1 MQTEPA
7 GRSPAS
13 APQRP
18 GALSR
23 VAGRICAFVG
33 RTVRSQLRKLL
44 LMAAIVSAALLA
56 AVRPSY
62 WRRTVRH
69 VFAREVVSSGV
80 EAIGIVGILAV
91 ALGMLLVLQYEAWLG
106 PVGQSRWLG
115 PLFVAVIV
123 RELAP
128 LLVNLVVIAR
138 SGSAIA
144 AELALVHVTGEDRV
158 TEGQGIDT
166 LDYHVTP
173 RVLALMLSVL
183 CLTLIFVCLS
193 FLSVFVLG
201 QWIGAKTGSFADF
214 AQTTLGSISAG
225 DAAGL
230 LLKSSLP
237 AMLTACVCC
246 VEGLGAGDTAAEAPR
261 ASRIAVQRAVVLLF
275 VVSSMVSIATYQ

>member
-1 MQTEPA
+1 MQIQPVVRSSPSPHRA
-7 GRSPAS
+7 GGPR
-13 APQRP
+13 RLLLR
-18 GALSR
+18 GC
-23 VAGRICAFVG
+23 GFVG
-33 RTVRSQLRKLL
+33 AVVRSQLRKLL

-62 WRRTVRH
+62 WRRTVRQ
-69 VFAREVVSSGV
+69 VFAREVMSSGV

-91 ALGMLLVLQYEAWLG
+91 ALGGLLMLQYQAWLG

-144 AELALVHVTGEDRV
+144 AELALVHVTGEDRI
-158 TEGQGIDT
+158 TDGQGIDT

-201 QWIGAKTGSFADF
+201 QWLDAKTGSFADF
-214 AQTTLGSISAG
+214 TYITLGSISAG
-225 DAAGL
+225 DAVGL
-230 LLKSSLP
+230 LVKSSLP

-275 VVSSMVSIATYQ
+275 VVGSLVSVATYQ

>member
-1 MQTEPA
+1 MQTQPVERSSPPHRAGGVLHYA
-7 GRSPAS
+7 GR
-13 APQRP
+13 
-18 GALSR
+18 G
-23 VAGRICAFVG
+23 CAYVG
-33 RTVRSQLRKLL
+33 RSVRSQARKMLL
-44 LMAAIVSAALLA
+44 VAAIASAALLA

-62 WRRTVRH
+62 WRRTVRS
-69 VFAREVVSSGV
+69 VFAREVVTSGV
-80 EAIGIVGILAV
+80 EAIGIVGVLAV
-91 ALGMLLVLQYEAWLG
+91 ALGGLLVLQYESWLG

-138 SGSAIA
+138 SGSTIA
-144 AELALVHVTGEDRV
+144 TELALVHVTGEDRV

-183 CLTLIFVCLS
+183 CLTLIFVGLS

-201 QWIGAKTGSFADF
+201 QWIDSKTGSFVDF
-214 AQTTLGSISAG
+214 AQTTLGSVSVV
-225 DAAGL
+225 DVVGL
-230 LLKSSLP
+230 LVKSMLP

-261 ASRIAVQRAVVLLF
+261 AARMGVQRAVVVLF
-275 VVSSMVSIATYQ
+275 VVASLVSLATYG